1 MRLAVTAIM
10 RSQAACGTPFLC
22 AGGGRELCPDALI
35 DDGLLD
41 VSYVMNV
48 SPDKIGP
55 ILGNLLD
62 GSSTVTDMKD
72 VFGSLRCDWLEVDCP
87 EELQVI

>member
-1 MRLAVTAIM
+1 MQTF
-10 RSQAACGTPFLC
+10 S
-22 AGGGRELCPDALI
+22 GGGRELCPDALI

-62 GSSTVTDMKD
+62 GSSSVTDMKD

-87 EELQVI
+87 DELQVVEPGIK

>member
-1 MRLAVTAIM
+1 
-10 RSQAACGTPFLC
+10 
-22 AGGGRELCPDALI
+22 
-35 DDGLLD
+35 
-41 VSYVMNV
+41 MNV

-62 GSSTVTDMKD
+62 GSSSVTDMKD

-87 EELQVI
+87 DELQASSMLLPASHL